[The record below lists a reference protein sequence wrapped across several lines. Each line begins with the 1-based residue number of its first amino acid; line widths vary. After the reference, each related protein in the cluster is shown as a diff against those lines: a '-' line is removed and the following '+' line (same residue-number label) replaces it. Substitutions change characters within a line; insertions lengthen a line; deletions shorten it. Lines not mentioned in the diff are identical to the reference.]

1 MIRIMIVDDQSL
13 FREALR
19 TLLSVVNDIEIVGDA
34 GNGEEALRTAVGTHP
49 DVVLMDLRMPIM
61 DGATATKRLK
71 SVLPDC
77 KVIVLTTFDDDQAIF
92 DGLSAGAIGYLLKD
106 TSSDRLVD
114 AIRSA
119 YQGEFVLQPSITAKV
134 VAGYS
139 KQSKPTAKLE
149 DDLVE
154 PLSARE
160 VEVLRLVEEGF
171 SNKEIAQRLVI
182 SEGTVKN
189 HLSNILGKLN
199 VKSRVRAVRK
209 AKDMGLL

>member
-1 MIRIMIVDDQSL
+1 
-13 FREALR
+13 
-19 TLLSVVNDIEIVGDA
+19 
-34 GNGEEALRTAVGTHP
+34 
-49 DVVLMDLRMPIM
+49 MPLM

-71 SVLPDC
+71 SVLPEC

-106 TSSDRLVD
+106 TSSERLVG

-139 KQSKPTAKLE
+139 KQSKPATILA

-209 AKDMGLL
+209 AKDMGLI